1 MIQRRTKLIVADNS
15 GALEM
20 VVIHIYGASKKMK
33 ATLGDIVQCIVK
45 RADPLGIVKDDE
57 MVTVAVVR
65 IRKEYHRADGS
76 YIRFDENAGVVIDN
90 AKDKNPRGT
99 RVFGPI
105 ARELKEK
112 GFDKIA
118 SLAEEVY

>member
-1 MIQRRTKLIVADNS
+1 MIQRRTNLSIADNS

-20 VVIHIYGASKKMK
+20 VVIHIYGASKKMT
-33 ATLGDIVQCIVK
+33 ATLGDVVQCVIR

-57 MVTVAVVR
+57 LVTVVVVR
-65 IRKEYHRADGS
+65 VRKEFHRKDGS